1 MIENVIEFICLK
13 FYLKVLNNKKEY
25 IVKKIENNNF
35 DLNYRR
41 EEKNEKT
48 SNRNNIILR
57 K

>member
-13 FYLKVLNNKKEY
+13 FYLKVLNNRKEY
-25 IVKKIENNNF
+25 IVKKIENSNF
-35 DLNYRR
+35 DLSYRR

>member
-1 MIENVIEFICLK
+1 MIENVFEFICLK
-13 FYLKVLNNKKEY
+13 FYLKVLNNRKEY

-35 DLNYRR
+35 DLIYRR

>member
-13 FYLKVLNNKKEY
+13 FYLKVLNNRKEY
-25 IVKKIENNNF
+25 IFKKIENNNF
-35 DLNYRR
+35 DLIYRK

>member
-1 MIENVIEFICLK
+1 MIENVVEFICLK
-13 FYLKVLNNKKEY
+13 FYLKVLNNRKEY

-35 DLNYRR
+35 DLIYRR